1 MLAPGSLAPS
11 RPSSSQIWPLTC
23 FVRAGRQEENGG
35 HFEEGQHL
43 SLQSTPRAHLAQAQA
58 LRAHGHSFLPF
69 EAVTTSAG
77 EDDTDFPL
85 QEKVGGRL
93 RVGGTVFRLND

>member
-11 RPSSSQIWPLTC
+11 KPSSSQIWPLTC
-23 FVRAGRQEENGG
+23 FVRAGRREENGG

-43 SLQSTPRAHLAQAQA
+43 SLRSTPSAHLAQA

-69 EAVTTSAG
+69 EAVTTS
-77 EDDTDFPL
+77 
-85 QEKVGGRL
+85 VSR
-93 RVGGTVFRLND
+93 RR